1 MSVIKG
7 FLTVVGCVLL
17 ALGLSALTMLLV
29 ILLGV

>member
-17 ALGLSALTMLLV
+17 ALGLSALAMLLI
-29 ILLGV
+29 ILIGV